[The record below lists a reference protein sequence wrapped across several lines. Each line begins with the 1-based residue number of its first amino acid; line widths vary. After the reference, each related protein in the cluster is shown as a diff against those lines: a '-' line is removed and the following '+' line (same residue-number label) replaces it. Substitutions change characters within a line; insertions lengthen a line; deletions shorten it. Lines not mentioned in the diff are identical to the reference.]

1 MTWLMET
8 PLPAILMGGL
18 TTAILGSGWLRTGK
32 QWLLYL
38 MVAAIL
44 LTVGAVFLERA
55 VVTDR
60 EQVTATLY
68 EIAALVE
75 RNEID
80 EALKYACSGS
90 PAARSTAKAE
100 LPFYEFHEVSI
111 RRNLEVEVFPEHI
124 PPKATAEFN
133 VLVVFSTKDHFIT
146 ESRALRFVE
155 VIFLQEENGEWRVSD
170 YEHSPPT
177 DAFRTE
183 DARSRSNR
191 AFD

>member
-1 MTWLMET
+1 MES
-8 PLPAILMGGL
+8 PLPAVVIGGL

-38 MVAAIL
+38 MIAAIL
-44 LTVGAVFLERA
+44 LTVGVVFLERA
-55 VVTDR
+55 VITDR
-60 EQVTATLY
+60 EQVKATLY
-68 EIAALVE
+68 RIAELVE

-80 EALKYACSGS
+80 AAFEYGS
-90 PAARSTAKAE
+90 PEVRSEAAGE
-100 LPFYEFHEVSI
+100 LPMYEFKEVSI
-111 RRNLEVEVFPEHI
+111 RRNLEIEVFPDHI

-133 VLVVFSTKDHFIT
+133 VLVVFGTRDHFIA
-146 ESRALRFVE
+146 ESRVLRFVE
-155 VIFLQEENGEWRVSD
+155 VEFLKEETGEWRVSD

-191 AFD
+191 SFE